1 MAEYFENVPLV
12 LQGAFTLWMLVDAF
26 RRGEGYWPWII
37 LFGPGLGAWG
47 YFLVVMLPRWTGGR
61 GWSLPTFRR
70 GPSLDELRFRAEH
83 SPTVASHLD
92 LAERLTNR
100 DEFAE
105 AMPHLDEVLAR
116 EPDHCRALFL
126 LAKCHAG
133 LGQLDKAIP
142 CLEKI
147 TSRERYWSNYAAW
160 YAWLKCV
167 ARRATP
173 PAPPIPAAN
182 WPGYHRRYGTSACL
196 PSACSTRPSRKRR
209 GRSSVRRCANTSTLR
224 QTSAGATGA
233 GRRRPGGCSG
243 TWARDDGVR
252 SQSASAGTVNPPAH
266 GSCEHDEPYEH
277 VH

>member
-160 YAWLKCV
+160 YALVEMRSEAGDAAGAADSCRELARLSPTLRHQCLLAERLLDAAQPEEARKVLSAALREHEYTPTNVRWRNWRWASQ
-167 ARRATP
+167 ARR
-173 PAPPIPAAN
+173 
-182 WPGYHRRYGTSACL
+182 L
-196 PSACSTRPSRKRR
+196 
-209 GRSSVRRCANTSTLR
+209 LR
-224 QTSAGATGA
+224 DAG
-233 GRRRPGGCSG
+233 S
-243 TWARDDGVR
+243 
-252 SQSASAGTVNPPAH
+252 
-266 GSCEHDEPYEH
+266 
-277 VH
+277 